1 MCKDIIL
8 NMTCP
13 FCARSHSVAT
23 TSESYNTWKQGG
35 ILIQDAMPFLSS
47 TEREQ
52 LISQV
57 CPRCQ
62 ASIFGADDEYYFRME
77 EDLAPDEDD
86 L

>member
-13 FCARSHSVAT
+13 ICARDHSVAT
-23 TSESYNTWKQGG
+23 NSEAYNRWCQGG
-35 ILIQDAMPFLSS
+35 VLIQDAMPFLYP

-52 LISQV
+52 LISHI

-77 EDLAPDEDD
+77 EGDL
-86 L
+86 